1 MSMRVFFLALSCLA
15 ATPVNSEI
23 TRPNYFIN
31 CSSTQLSLTFEI
43 NTLLRTV
50 RNVNYNTD
58 MDVSYWSEDTINS
71 IFSKAK
77 SLAQIVAWAPKTDNV
92 SVNFDRLKGAVS
104 VAGLIA
110 PTEAQVNQCKLE
122 RNWGCDSWIVV
133 EVYDAECSIVE
144 KRF

>member
-1 MSMRVFFLALSCLA
+1 
-15 ATPVNSEI
+15 
-23 TRPNYFIN
+23 
-31 CSSTQLSLTFEI
+31 
-43 NTLLRTV
+43 
-50 RNVNYNTD
+50 